1 MSDKDVSTPRVFLIR
16 HGQTEWSQNG
26 RHTSTTDIPL
36 TDRGEKQ
43 VRASAKY
50 MYGSGKLIDPA
61 KLAKVYVSPRQR
73 ATRTYERCQ
82 ARRMGMRLRK
92 AWRSGTMVLTLRSE
106 YEGLKPAE
114 IRAKRKAQGLDK
126 DQEWEIWRDGCEGG
140 ESPAQVSSRIDSLIK
155 TIRDLQAPHMQ
166 DSEPKDV
173 VLVAHGHLTRAFA
186 KRWLG
191 YELSFP
197 LSLMMEPGGV
207 GVLSYQHH
215 NINEPALLLGLGFP
229 SQE

>member
-73 ATRTYERCQ
+73 ATRTYE
-82 ARRMGMRLRK
+82 LL
-92 AWRSGTMVLTLRSE
+92 SGKTDGE

>member
-61 KLAKVYVSPRQR
+61 KLAKVY
-73 ATRTYERCQ
+73 TDGYEITESL
-82 ARRMGMRLRK
+82 AEWHYG
-92 AWRSGTMVLTLRSE
+92 E

>member
-73 ATRTYERCQ
+73 ATRTYE
-82 ARRMGMRLRK
+82 LL
-92 AWRSGTMVLTLRSE
+92 SG
-106 YEGLKPAE
+106 
-114 IRAKRKAQGLDK
+114 
-126 DQEWEIWRDGCEGG
+126 
-140 ESPAQVSSRIDSLIK
+140 K
-155 TIRDLQAPHMQ
+155 TD
-166 DSEPKDV
+166 
-173 VLVAHGHLTRAFA
+173 
-186 KRWLG
+186 G
-191 YELSFP
+191 YEITE
-197 LSLMMEPGGV
+197 SLAEWHYGYAMV
-207 GVLSYQHH
+207 VH
-215 NINEPALLLGLGFP
+215 FTCCV
-229 SQE
+229 

>member
-1 MSDKDVSTPRVFLIR
+1 MSDKDASTPRVFLIR

-43 VRASAKY
+43 VKASAEY

-73 ATRTYERCQ
+73 ATRTYE
-82 ARRMGMRLRK
+82 LL
-92 AWRSGTMVLTLRSE
+92 SGKTDGYEITESLAEWYYGE

-126 DQEWEIWRDGCEGG
+126 DQKWEIWRDGCEGG
-140 ESPAQVSSRIDSLIK
+140 E
-155 TIRDLQAPHMQ
+155 
-166 DSEPKDV
+166 
-173 VLVAHGHLTRAFA
+173 
-186 KRWLG
+186 
-191 YELSFP
+191 
-197 LSLMMEPGGV
+197 
-207 GVLSYQHH
+207 
-215 NINEPALLLGLGFP
+215 
-229 SQE
+229 

>member
-1 MSDKDVSTPRVFLIR
+1 MADKDAFTPRVFLIR

-43 VRASAKY
+43 VKASAKY

-73 ATRTYERCQ
+73 ATKTYE
-82 ARRMGMRLRK
+82 LL
-92 AWRSGTMVLTLRSE
+92 SGKTDGYEVTECLAEWYYGE

-140 ESPAQVSSRIDSLIK
+140 ESPAEVTSRIDSLIK
-155 TIRDLQAPHMQ
+155 TIRNLQAPHMQ

-215 NINEPALLLGLGFP
+215 NIDEPALLLGLGFP

>member
-1 MSDKDVSTPRVFLIR
+1 MSDKDASTPRVFLIR

-43 VRASAKY
+43 VKASAEI

-73 ATRTYERCQ
+73 ATRTYE
-82 ARRMGMRLRK
+82 LL
-92 AWRSGTMVLTLRSE
+92 SGKKDGYEVTESLAEWHYGE

-126 DQEWEIWRDGCEGG
+126 DQAWEIWRDGCEGG
-140 ESPAQVSSRIDSLIK
+140 ESPAEVSSRIDSLIK